1 MKRKREEKYVTPFKR
16 CTLSII
22 NECFLS
28 QNKALINDHCYEKH
42 DQKLYWA
49 IIKTTTDSEPTYYYF
64 FFLLCR
70 KGRAQDT
77 KFLKIKMK
85 WISRISFPSAAPG
98 TALQVSLKHLDIRKS
113 PTPSE
118 QPYCYSH

>member
-1 MKRKREEKYVTPFKR
+1 MKREEKYVIPFKR

-64 FFLLCR
+64 FFYPA
-70 KGRAQDT
+70 GREGHKIQH
-77 KFLKIKMK
+77 FLKSK
-85 WISRISFPSAAPG
+85 
-98 TALQVSLKHLDIRKS
+98 
-113 PTPSE
+113 
-118 QPYCYSH
+118 